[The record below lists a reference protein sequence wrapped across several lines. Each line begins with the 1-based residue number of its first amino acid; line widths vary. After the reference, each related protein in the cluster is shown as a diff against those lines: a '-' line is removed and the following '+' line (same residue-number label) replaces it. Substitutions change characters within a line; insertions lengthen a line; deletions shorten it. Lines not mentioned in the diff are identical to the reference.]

1 MYNHARM
8 NMSLTSN
15 LQKNYLAKIIGNRI
29 RALRKGK
36 KMSIEELAFSS
47 DMEYAQ
53 LSRIERGVVN
63 CTTYQLYKLCASLDQ
78 QMSILFENIEGEIN
92 SGN

>member
-1 MYNHARM
+1 M

-15 LQKNYLAKIIGNRI
+15 IQKSQLAKIIGIRI
-29 RALRKGK
+29 RSLRKER

-63 CTTYQLYKLCASLDQ
+63 CTTYQLFKICTSLDQ
-78 QMSILFENIEGEIN
+78 QMEVLFVNIEAEIK
-92 SGN
+92 SFK